1 MKLEENSSLD
11 NKNKQPRTRWF
22 KIGNYL
28 SLCLVF
34 LGLVVRT
41 IQYLSNRSLWGD
53 EVDLAL
59 NIINRSYSELT
70 QTLDN
75 NQAAP
80 LGFLW
85 LEKLITQLWND
96 GEYALRLV
104 PFLASI
110 ASLVLFYRLVR
121 KYSSALAAPIAIALF
136 ACGRY
141 LLYFSTELKPYSS
154 DVAISLLIFWVLV
167 KAHRQILS
175 SKQILGL
182 ACLGSLAIWFSY
194 PSIFMLAGLEG
205 WNLLT
210 IKKRYLRQTL
220 VNRLPIYLSWLVSF
234 GLFYWLT
241 IVNTLSNQDLSASW
255 APRYPSSWVD
265 IVWLLDALGK
275 FFYHPLGFRGITDG
289 IGIFAFVVGCV
300 VCYQTRRTI
309 WLALISPFVATII
322 AAYLH
327 KYPFR
332 DRLVLFLAP
341 LAIMIIAEGIA
352 FLLEKISNLKQISS
366 RKRPWLIALSGL
378 LGIVCLYSLVFTN
391 LYRASNFIFQPE
403 QKHEIRPVIA
413 YVAEQVQLGGK
424 IYVYEQGNRAFD
436 YYLELNGYQNLDY
449 TKGTVDFDD
458 KKTTLA
464 DKQRRLAIDLQP
476 LQGYPVWFIVRADSK
491 ERQEI
496 RDYLDQVGNRKD
508 LFSQAGAEAYFYELN
523 N

>member
-1 MKLEENSSLD
+1 MKLEENSSIL
-11 NKNKQPRTRWF
+11 NKNKQHQTKWL
-22 KIGNYL
+22 KVCNYL
-28 SLCLVF
+28 ALFFVF
-34 LGLVVRT
+34 LGLLIRIV
-41 IQYLSNRSLWGD
+41 QYISNRSLWGD

-59 NIINRSYSELT
+59 NIINRSYPELV

-85 LEKLITQLWND
+85 LEKLVTQIWNN

-110 ASLVLFYRLVR
+110 FSLGLFYRLVR

-154 DVAISLLIFWVLV
+154 DVAIALLIFWVLA
-167 KAHRQILS
+167 KANRQILS
-175 SKQILGL
+175 SKQILGF

-210 IKKRYLRQTL
+210 INKRYLRQTII
-220 VNRLPIYLSWLVSF
+220 NRLGIYLSWLVSF

-255 APRYPSSWVD
+255 APRYPSSLLDV
-265 IVWLLDALGK
+265 VWLLDALGK

-289 IGIFAFVVGCV
+289 IGIFAFIVGCV
-300 VCYQTRRTI
+300 VFYKTQRTI

-352 FLLEKISNLKQISS
+352 FLLAKLGHINKLNQIIS
-366 RKRPWLIALSGL
+366 RKRPWLIVLSGL
-378 LGIVCLYSLVFTN
+378 LGIVCLYTLILSPV
-391 LYRASNFIFQPE
+391 YRASNFIIQPE
-403 QKHEIRPVIA
+403 KKHEIRPVIA
-413 YVAEQVQLGGK
+413 YVAEQVQLEEK
-424 IYVYEQGNRAFD
+424 IYVYEQGN
-436 YYLELNGYQNLDY
+436 
-449 TKGTVDFDD
+449 
-458 KKTTLA
+458 
-464 DKQRRLAIDLQP
+464 
-476 LQGYPVWFIVRADSK
+476 
-491 ERQEI
+491 
-496 RDYLDQVGNRKD
+496 
-508 LFSQAGAEAYFYELN
+508 
-523 N
+523 